1 MTVSMKTAIVVLII
15 VTITV
20 AATAAISV
28 VTFVTITIPIPVPI
42 PSPIPILILTP
53 ATITITIIVSGLYAT
68 CMHTFTC
75 TGTGGAPVLVW
86 EGEIQASGL
95 VMRKAENQH
104 LMRCRL
110 LVRAGTWPPTLDLGW
125 SHPLVKHSAAHTC

>member
-28 VTFVTITIPIPVPI
+28 VTFVTITISIPVPI

-53 ATITITIIVSGLYAT
+53 ATITIIVSGLYAT

-75 TGTGGAPVLVW
+75 TGTEGAPVLVW

>member
-28 VTFVTITIPIPVPI
+28 VTFVTITIPIPI
-42 PSPIPILILTP
+42 SILILTP
-53 ATITITIIVSGLYAT
+53 ATITIIVSGLYAT

-75 TGTGGAPVLVW
+75 TGTEGAPVLVW

-125 SHPLVKHSAAHTC
+125 SHPLVKHSAAHTG